1 MFKILWS
8 LNRREWTTDI
18 IFWENIWEN
27 SVLFYLPVKI
37 KSLTDA
43 KKKRET
49 REVVRQLKF
58 LYWRFDLL
66 QILTSHLRLTSQ
78 STKKIYESAVAALLK
93 TKPLFDLPL
102 LIFKVE
108 VKFILYLLLLLSL
121 VLLVRHIIQIIYNRM
136 SFHAYGE
143 TRGAHTR
150 NWDLHAL
157 R

>member
-1 MFKILWS
+1 MQ
-8 LNRREWTTDI
+8 
-18 IFWENIWEN
+18 
-27 SVLFYLPVKI
+27 
-37 KSLTDA
+37 
-43 KKKRET
+43 KKKRNE
-49 REVVRQLKF
+49 RSCQAIKIFVLKIRPVANSYITF
-58 LYWRFDLL
+58 KTHF
-66 QILTSHLRLTSQ
+66 
-78 STKKIYESAVAALLK
+78 TKYKKVYESAVAALLK

-150 NWDLHAL
+150 N
-157 R
+157 